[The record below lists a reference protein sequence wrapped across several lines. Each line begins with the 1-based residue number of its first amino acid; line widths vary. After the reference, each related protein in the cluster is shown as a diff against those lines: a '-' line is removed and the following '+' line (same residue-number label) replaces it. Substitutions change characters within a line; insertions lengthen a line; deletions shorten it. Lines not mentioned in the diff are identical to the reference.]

1 MSKNNSNYYC
11 VNCLHSFRTAYKLK
25 SHESLC
31 KDHDYC
37 HVKMPEAH
45 SNILKFNHEQK
56 SLRIPFVTYVDTES
70 LLEKVSTC
78 DNNPQESYTTKIYK
92 HAVCSYSLFINSLL
106 DSNKNKHDFYRG
118 ENPTKKICAYLRKHA
133 NQIINCK
140 KKNVTS
146 DKETRKEIQKTKS
159 AK

>member
-1 MSKNNSNYYC
+1 MSKNNSDYYC
-11 VNCLHSFRTAYKLK
+11 VNCLHAFRTAYKFK

-70 LLEKVSTC
+70 LFEKVSTC
-78 DNNPQESYTTKIYK
+78 DNNPQESYTKKIYK
-92 HAVCSYSLFINSLL
+92 HAVCSYSLFINCLL

-146 DKETRKEIQKTKS
+146 DKEARKEMQKTKP